1 MQCAKGKRGRGGDGG
16 RTRTASAR
24 WFRLVAE
31 QCLPIAPTGRIGEAR
46 RAPGDAE
53 ALGASAHELEDR
65 EEGAPPPI
73 EVVC

>member
-1 MQCAKGKRGRGGDGG
+1 
-16 RTRTASAR
+16 
-24 WFRLVAE
+24 LVAE